1 MQQIS
6 SKNSGLIN
14 LDNSDMKAAAAE
26 IKRRIKIPDL
36 GRKFYPGWKPGKL
49 CLSPFRHEKNPSFSV
64 SSDGTKFYDF
74 GNPAYKGDV
83 FSFYQ
88 IAKGCDAKQAFKDLV
103 AIVDGGTVTAPVIRA
118 PADPML
124 EKVEGK
130 RQQFHPKLSK
140 PSASVLKE
148 LSHLR
153 TINTEALEIAVERGF
168 LWLAVLKM
176 HPAWV
181 LTDGTHNSY
190 LARRLDGQP
199 WEHLPSKPK
208 AWLLVGSQAGWPIGI
223 QESEPYP
230 AIALCEGGPDFLA
243 AFGHA
248 CASSVEKLVAPVCIS
263 SASPQI
269 PDAALQSF
277 RDKRVRIFVHD
288 DNAGYSAAKRWAL
301 ELREIAC
308 KVDGYRFDGLTQADG
323 TPVCDLNDLLRV
335 DYDYWEQNRKVIE
348 SVMDFATEDRK

>member
-1 MQQIS
+1 MKLVLS
-6 SKNSGLIN
+6 A
-14 LDNSDMKAAAAE
+14 DNSDMKAAAAE

-36 GRKFYPGWKPGKL
+36 GRKFYPGWKPGKS

-64 SSDGTKFYDF
+64 SNDGTKFIDF
-74 GNPAYKGDV
+74 GNQDYKGDV
-83 FSFYQ
+83 FSFYRM
-88 IAKGCDAKQAFKDLV
+88 ATGCDAKTAFKDLLAMAGASNIAV
-103 AIVDGGTVTAPVIRA
+103 KPTIPTP
-118 PADPML
+118 DPIL
-124 EKVEGK
+124 GKVEVK
-130 RQQFHPKLSK
+130 RQQFRPELSK
-140 PSASVLKE
+140 PSASALKAI
-148 LSHLR
+148 SDLR
-153 TINTEALEIAVERGF
+153 SINIEGLEIAVERGF

-243 AFGHA
+243 AFGYA

-301 ELREIAC
+301 QLREIAR

-335 DYDYWEQNRKVIE
+335 DYDCWEQNREVIE
-348 SVMDFATEDRK
+348 SVMDFATEGRK